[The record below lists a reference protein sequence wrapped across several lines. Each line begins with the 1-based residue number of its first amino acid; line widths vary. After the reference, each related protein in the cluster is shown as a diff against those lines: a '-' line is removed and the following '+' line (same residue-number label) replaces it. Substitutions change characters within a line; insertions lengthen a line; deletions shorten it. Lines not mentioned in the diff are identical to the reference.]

1 MHLPNPNCSSFA
13 ISSVAFNDMD
23 NIKDN
28 SNTNNKNKNDIEGES
43 DGNDEREDTTNTS
56 NWQDVST
63 HGLYSMKLTPKVS
76 TTSICIILS

>member
-28 SNTNNKNKNDIEGES
+28 SNTTNKNNNDIEGES
-43 DGNDEREDTTNTS
+43 DGNDEDTTNNS

-63 HGLYSMKLTPKVS
+63 HGLYSMKLTPNVS
-76 TTSICIILS
+76 TTSIFIILS